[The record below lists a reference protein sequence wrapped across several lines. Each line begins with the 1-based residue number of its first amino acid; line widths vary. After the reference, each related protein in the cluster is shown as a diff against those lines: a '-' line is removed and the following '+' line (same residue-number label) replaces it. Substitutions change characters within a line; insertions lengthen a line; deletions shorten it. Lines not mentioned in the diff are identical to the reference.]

1 MIGYDYDINI
11 APFIIVAIVI
21 TVVLLVALGVGI
33 YFLVKALSKDTSGNI
48 AKQRIICRQC
58 GSVIEEGVRFCA
70 ACGGDAS
77 NSFTQNPAGS
87 GTNAKKVCMHC
98 GSEISGGA
106 NFCKY
111 CGKPQS

>member
-1 MIGYDYDINI
+1 MPGYDYDINI

-21 TVVLLVALGVGI
+21 AVILLIALGVGI
-33 YFLVKALSKDTSGNI
+33 YFLVKAISKDSSGKVV
-48 AKQRIICRQC
+48 KQRIICRQC

-77 NSFTQNPAGS
+77 NSFTQNPADS
-87 GTNAKKVCMHC
+87 GTGTKKVCMHC

-106 NFCKY
+106 RFCKY
-111 CGKPQS
+111 CGKEQP

>member
-1 MIGYDYDINI
+1 MSAHEIDINI
-11 APFIIVAIVI
+11 APMIIAAIVI
-21 TVVLLVALGVGI
+21 TVIVLVALGVGI
-33 YFLVKALSKDTSGNI
+33 YFLVKAINKDSSGKVV
-48 AKQRIICRQC
+48 KQRIICRQC

-77 NSFTQNPAGS
+77 NSFTQNPVDS

-106 NFCKY
+106 RFCKY
-111 CGKPQS
+111 CGKEQP